1 MQAAPQQYNL
11 EALEQWKNSVR
22 QMAAPHPGR
31 EEATLGEVSAV
42 FSNVAFPLANAF
54 FASTIVDRGAMTAL
68 QEFAAA
74 RDVPWVMV
82 ALNGITPPG
91 LDAIMSLT
99 YMATERLLPPSRQL
113 PDLEYRPIDSEEMAV
128 LAWDINCDAYA
139 MPRELGRTAA
149 SIRMWQEGTA
159 GLVGY
164 LNGEPVTTA
173 TVIRTDGCRNVI
185 MVATAEAHRRNGYAE
200 AVMRR
205 TLDAAG
211 EGRMIL
217 HATRDG
223 FPVYQRMGYQPLAEM
238 TVWSLSH

>member
-1 MQAAPQQYNL
+1 MQAAPYAYSV

-22 QMAAPHPGR
+22 RMAAPHPR
-31 EEATLGEVSAV
+31 WEEATLGEVSAV
-42 FSNVAFPLANAF
+42 FANVPFPLVNAF
-54 FASTIVDRGAMTAL
+54 FAGTNVDDGVLTAVE
-68 QEFAAA
+68 EFAAA

-91 LDAIMSLT
+91 LEPAMSLT
-99 YMATERLLPPSRQL
+99 YMAADRLLPAVRQL
-113 PDLEYRPIDSEEMAV
+113 PELEYRAINSEAMAV

-149 SIRMWQEGTA
+149 SIQMWEKDATGSI
-159 GLVGY
+159 GY

-173 TVIRTDGCRNVI
+173 TVIRSDGYRNVI
-185 MVATAEAHRRNGYAE
+185 MVATAEAHRRKGYAE
-200 AVMRR
+200 AVMRK
-205 TLDAAG
+205 TLNAAG
-211 EGRMIL
+211 EGRTIL
-217 HATRDG
+217 HASRDG